1 MEVLAVGEKIKRA
14 RIYKGYTLKNVCGN
28 EISVSKLSCIENGKI
43 DPEDWILEF
52 ISSKL
57 DLDIEYLK
65 QSVDEQINRNLKN
78 VLKNNKSENYVK
90 ALQYNLELA
99 EKYGYYNIALNIIHL
114 IFQHILE
121 NGDIREIQ
129 KNIGRY
135 YDISNNATT
144 RLRKSMYYMDVAKYF
159 YKNEEYYQAVNYF
172 KNVKKTLMDIKDKDV
187 NMVGEAIYYEASSYI
202 KLHMYEKAYEIA
214 EELKSLFQYFEDKLQ
229 KAKMYHMMAILSFK
243 LNKGNFEEYE
253 SKAYEMYENNIEHK
267 AVAIY
272 NFASIMFK
280 SDLKDKALQYIKK
293 AVELY
298 PKDNEEKLV
307 NFMLICISQLVDNKT
322 VEFAK
327 ELSYEVLNRAINLDN
342 IRFIEK
348 AYYLKSK
355 LLLDENNLISA
366 EMYMNLSLD
375 SLAKFGSKKEIYDR
389 YMEMGKMYYDM
400 NSISESIK
408 YFSLA
413 MGLQKKL

>member
-14 RIYKGYTLKNVCGN
+14 RIYKGYTLRDVCGS

-43 DPEDWILEF
+43 YPEDWILEL

-57 DLDIEYLK
+57 DLDMEYLK
-65 QSVDEQINRNLKN
+65 KNVDEQINTNIKN
-78 VLKNNKSENYVK
+78 MLKNNKAEDYVEELK
-90 ALQYNLELA
+90 YNLEFA
-99 EKYGYYNIALNIIHL
+99 EKFGYYNIALDIMHL

-135 YDISNNATT
+135 YDISNNATA
-144 RLRKSMYYMDVAKYF
+144 RLRKTMYYMDVAKYF
-159 YKNEEYYQAVNYF
+159 YKNGEYYQAVNYF
-172 KNVKKTLMDIKDKDV
+172 KNVRKTLSDSKYKDT
-187 NMVGEAIYYEASSYI
+187 NMVADSIYYEASCHI
-202 KLHMYEKAYEIA
+202 KLQRYEKAYEIA
-214 EELKSLFQYFEDKLQ
+214 EGLKNLFENLEDKLQ
-229 KAKMYHMMAILSFK
+229 KAKMYHMMAILSLK

-253 SKAYEMYENNIEHK
+253 SNAYEMYENDMEHK

-272 NFASIMFK
+272 NFASTMFK
-280 SDLKDKALQYIKK
+280 SDLKNKALEYIQK
-293 AVELY
+293 AVQLY
-298 PKDNEEKLV
+298 PEDNEEKLV
-307 NFMLICISQLVDNKT
+307 NFMLVCTSELVDNKT
-322 VEFAK
+322 IEFAK
-327 ELSYEVLNRAINLDN
+327 ELSDDVLNRAIHLDN
-342 IRFIEK
+342 TRFIEK

-355 LLLDENNLISA
+355 LLLDQNNLVSA

-375 SLAKFGSKKEIYDR
+375 FLAKVGTKREIYDR
-389 YMEMGKMYYDM
+389 YMEMGKMYHDM